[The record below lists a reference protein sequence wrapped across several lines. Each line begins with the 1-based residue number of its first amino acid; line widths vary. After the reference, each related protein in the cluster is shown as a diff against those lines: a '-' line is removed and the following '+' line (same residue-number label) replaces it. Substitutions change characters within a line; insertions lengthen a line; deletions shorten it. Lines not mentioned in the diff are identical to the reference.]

1 VILYTLK
8 RANVYMTSLTLT
20 YKKYLLVL
28 FSEAWNS
35 SPLDFIYSILRVT
48 GLHHGHWDPYVELNR
63 AFTDYNQILE
73 FANEQEGISSLRIA
87 Y

>member
-1 VILYTLK
+1 MQDQY
-8 RANVYMTSLTLT
+8 REE

-48 GLHHGHWDPYVELNR
+48 GLHHGHWDPYVELIVR
-63 AFTDYNQILE
+63 LQIIIRYL
-73 FANEQEGISSLRIA
+73 NSLMNKKA
-87 Y
+87 

>member
-1 VILYTLK
+1 
-8 RANVYMTSLTLT
+8 MTSLTLT